1 MNVPIYL
8 DGFASLPLAPEAL
21 TAMADA
27 FSRPGNAASPHR
39 AGEAAAHLID
49 SARSEVASLVGAAPG
64 EIVFTSGA
72 TEANNLA
79 LLGVARAAR
88 EMGNERARILVS
100 AIEHKAVLEPAQ
112 ALEREGFELIIAPVD
127 PFGRLDLQA
136 YRELLDERV
145 LIASVMTAN
154 NETGALQPVQEAA
167 SLAHDVGTLFHSD
180 AAQAAGKIDLDVS
193 QLDVDYMSLSAH
205 KMYGPMGIGALY
217 TSASAPN
224 PQPLIYGG
232 GQQGKLRPG
241 TEPIALICGFGAA
254 AKTATQ
260 NLEADAEHGRMLAS
274 LLLSELSARQVR
286 FSEVTGDHS
295 VLPGGLSF
303 RLNGVDAE
311 HLCLLLADRVHLS
324 TGSACTSGQLRMSH
338 VLEAMGFTSASAGEV
353 IRVFCHRYLEPA
365 DIHFAAIEIA
375 TAVRQSVVATGGGLQ

>member
-1 MNVPIYL
+1 L
-8 DGFASLPLAPEAL
+8 
-21 TAMADA
+21 
-27 FSRPGNAASPHR
+27 
-39 AGEAAAHLID
+39 
-49 SARSEVASLVGAAPG
+49 EVALLVGAAPD

-79 LLGVARAAR
+79 LLGVARLAR
-88 EMGNERARILVS
+88 EQANNRTRILVS

-112 ALEREGFELIIAPVD
+112 ALEREGFELVIAPVD
-127 PFGRLDLQA
+127 EFGRLDLEA

-167 SLAHDVGTLFHSD
+167 ALAHNVGTLFHSD
-180 AAQAAGKIDLDVS
+180 AAQAAGKIALEVS
-193 QLDVDYMSLSAH
+193 ELDVDYMSLSAH

-217 TSASAPN
+217 ISASAPK
-224 PQPLIYGG
+224 PQPLFYGG
-232 GQQGKLRPG
+232 GQQGRLRPG

-254 AKTATQ
+254 AKTAAQ
-260 NLEADAEHGRMLAS
+260 NLEADAEHGRMLAN
-274 LLLSELSARQVR
+274 LLRSELSARQVR

-303 RLNGVDAE
+303 RLDGVDAE

-324 TGSACTSGQLRMSH
+324 TGSACTSGQLRLSH
-338 VLEAMGFTSASAGEV
+338 VLEAMGFSSASASEV
-353 IRVFCHRYLEPA
+353 IRVFCHRYLEPE
-365 DIHFAAIEIA
+365 DIRFAALEIA
-375 TAVRQSVVATGGGLQ
+375 QAIRQSAVATGGGLQ